1 MLHTCQLHE
10 LPRVSCC
17 LLLSGGLS
25 QGYKGALH
33 AASLDATMW
42 AEGNAS
48 SCIEAATCLPLGSL
62 PINIFHSV
70 SSSRVERLQAAQSC
84 ENLMLRPALVECVS
98 CTMRL
103 SNAES

>member
-17 LLLSGGLS
+17 LLLSGGFS

-62 PINIFHSV
+62 PINIFT
-70 SSSRVERLQAAQSC
+70 LCLAAGWNACKQPRAVNISC
-84 ENLMLRPALVECVS
+84 
-98 CTMRL
+98 
-103 SNAES
+103 